1 MSTFAAIS
9 SEKLMQKFA
18 LKAACFLLIFW
29 WCSPQKTAAQKQQ
42 RYTISGYVTDKSSSE
57 KLIGVNIYDPIK
69 KVGTTSN
76 VYGYYSITLPADTYQ
91 FYFSYVGFQALVLAI
106 DLKNDTLININL
118 SQSLTLK
125 EVVVE
130 AERKKESIED
140 RVQMSR
146 IEIPV
151 KTVEQLPVLLGERD
165 ILKTI
170 QLLPGVQSGTEGSSG
185 IYVRGGGPDQNLILL
200 DGVPVYNVSHLFGF
214 FSLFTPEAVNNIS
227 LIKGGFP
234 ARYGGRLSSVLDIR
248 MKEGNMHKYKGEV
261 SVGLIASKAQ
271 IEGPIIKGKSSF
283 IVSGRRTYID
293 LLSRPFQAMSGPET
307 PRFGYYFYDFN
318 AKTNYKFSDKDHL
331 YLSFYLGN
339 DKAFA
344 RTNFSGFGSSDRS
357 NFNLTWGNIIGALRW
372 NHVFTPKLFA
382 NTTLTYSRYRFLTGI
397 ELFFDNPPDVYSF
410 NSLYFSGIEDWGV
423 KTDFDYNPHP
433 NHKIRFGIGN
443 TYHTFKPGASTYRSF
458 GSFSLNI
465 DTTMGS
471 NNVFA
476 HELSTYVED
485 ELKISSRLKANI
497 GVHASA
503 FVLGTETYWS
513 VQPRL
518 ATNYK
523 FAPTWSAKASFC
535 TMTQFLHLLTNSSL
549 GLPTDLWVPATRNVK
564 PQDAWQAAVGIAKT
578 LPMGFEL
585 SIEGFYKEMNNLIEY
600 KEGAS
605 YLDNSSNWERMVETG
620 KGQAY
625 GAEVF
630 IQRQEGKLNG
640 WFGYTLSWAN
650 RTFENLNEGRTFPYR
665 YDRRHDISIALSY
678 EINDKI
684 DIGTVWVYGTGR
696 AITLPTETYP
706 SNINTNDIASFFN
719 YSSVQHFD
727 SRNAFREPNYHRLDL
742 SLNRKTESDKGVKT
756 WSFGVYNAYSR
767 MNPFFLYFN
776 EENNRR
782 QLKQV
787 SLFPLIPFITFNYK
801 WK

>member
-1 MSTFAAIS
+1 
-9 SEKLMQKFA
+9 
-18 LKAACFLLIFW
+18 
-29 WCSPQKTAAQKQQ
+29 
-42 RYTISGYVTDKSSSE
+42 
-57 KLIGVNIYDPIK
+57 
-69 KVGTTSN
+69 
-76 VYGYYSITLPADTYQ
+76 
-91 FYFSYVGFQALVLAI
+91 
-106 DLKNDTLININL
+106 
-118 SQSLTLK
+118 
-125 EVVVE
+125 
-130 AERKKESIED
+130 
-140 RVQMSR
+140 
-146 IEIPV
+146 
-151 KTVEQLPVLLGERD
+151 
-165 ILKTI
+165 
-170 QLLPGVQSGTEGSSG
+170 
-185 IYVRGGGPDQNLILL
+185 
-200 DGVPVYNVSHLFGF
+200 
-214 FSLFTPEAVNNIS
+214 
-227 LIKGGFP
+227 
-234 ARYGGRLSSVLDIR
+234 
-248 MKEGNMHKYKGEV
+248 
-261 SVGLIASKAQ
+261 
-271 IEGPIIKGKSSF
+271 
-283 IVSGRRTYID
+283 
-293 LLSRPFQAMSGPET
+293 
-307 PRFGYYFYDFN
+307 
-318 AKTNYKFSDKDHL
+318 
-331 YLSFYLGN
+331 
-339 DKAFA
+339 
-344 RTNFSGFGSSDRS
+344 
-357 NFNLTWGNIIGALRW
+357 
-372 NHVFTPKLFA
+372 
-382 NTTLTYSRYRFLTGI
+382 
-397 ELFFDNPPDVYSF
+397 
-410 NSLYFSGIEDWGV
+410 
-423 KTDFDYNPHP
+423 
-433 NHKIRFGIGN
+433 
-443 TYHTFKPGASTYRSF
+443 
-458 GSFSLNI
+458 
-465 DTTMGS
+465 
-471 NNVFA
+471 
-476 HELSTYVED
+476 
-485 ELKISSRLKANI
+485 
-497 GVHASA
+497 
-503 FVLGTETYWS
+503 
-513 VQPRL
+513 
-518 ATNYK
+518 
-523 FAPTWSAKASFC
+523 
-535 TMTQFLHLLTNSSL
+535 MTQFLHLLTNSSL

-564 PQDAWQAAVGIAKT
+564 PQDAWQAAVGLAKT